1 MARFFG
7 RNNLPI
13 TQNLVGERARY
24 KVNAYKKDRD
34 GLDEKPIVDFNFAE
48 RTLYGRID
56 QELDSVHPNGQNIV
70 SIASTTNPESG
81 LQLLDFCADMF
92 QDLVNNFEKS
102 CRLQLIDSGDPY
114 LSKINA
120 YRSYEDPNDDYR
132 LYLSEVLDAYN
143 IDFIVRGN
151 REDEIFN
158 IEQYTRN
165 LIKYAR
171 ELGPAIPMTYTGYM
185 SSNQSSIFSS
195 GIAVSIADLPFDQ
208 DADKDDF
215 FIQNEA
221 FGYYLNIAKNIG
233 FSVAKNSPW
242 LLVADLASPA
252 IKPYLQK
259 YGITNVASV
268 FQTRYAH
275 THLSDLD
282 KIVRGIITSYRLF
295 VNNKPFFKQ
304 INSCGPK
311 TTSKL
316 IYREQVNNNSIIELN
331 NNNNLLIELY
341 CVLRNIEERNP
352 LNEIDLNK
360 LIREA
365 KNYQKTFDKPTAISY
380 INDRYRETRKFKD
393 GGINSVI
400 RKQKE
405 KKNLTNSSNNDTTL
419 NNLFSRRYK

>member
-7 RNNLPI
+7 RNNDPI
-13 TQNLVGERARY
+13 TRNLAGQRARY
-24 KVNAYKKDRD
+24 KVNAYEKDSD

-48 RTLYGRID
+48 RTLYGRIN
-56 QELDSVHPNGQNIV
+56 QTLDSVHPNGQNIV
-70 SIASTTNPESG
+70 SLASTNNPESG
-81 LQLLDFCADMF
+81 VQLMDFCADMF

-102 CRLQLIDSGDPY
+102 CRLQLIDTGDPY

-132 LYLSEVLDAYN
+132 LYLSNVLDAYN

-158 IEQYTRN
+158 LEQYTRN

-195 GIAVSIADLPFDQ
+195 GIAVSIADLPFDL
-208 DADKDDF
+208 DAEKDDF
-215 FIQNEA
+215 FIQNDA

-242 LLVADLASPA
+242 VLVADLASPA

-259 YGITNVASV
+259 YGMINVESV

-282 KIVRGIITSYRLF
+282 KIVQGIITSYRLF
-295 VNNKPFFKQ
+295 VNQKPFFKQ
-304 INSCGPK
+304 INSCGPN
-311 TTSKL
+311 TTAKL
-316 IYREQVNNNSIIELN
+316 IYREQINNNSIIQLN

-341 CVLRNIEERNP
+341 CIIRNIEERNI
-352 LNEIDLNK
+352 LQTTDLNRVTRDA
-360 LIREA
+360 IR
-365 KNYQKTFDKPTAISY
+365 YQKVLPREDIYAFINETFVKQRPNQEGSFTTIKNNKKDLTKEPENVTNIS
-380 INDRYRETRKFKD
+380 K
-393 GGINSVI
+393 
-400 RKQKE
+400 
-405 KKNLTNSSNNDTTL
+405 
-419 NNLFSRRYK
+419 LFSGGY

>member
-132 LYLSEVLDAYN
+132 LYLSNVLDAYN

-195 GIAVSIADLPFDQ
+195 GIAVSIADLPF
-208 DADKDDF
+208 
-215 FIQNEA
+215 
-221 FGYYLNIAKNIG
+221 
-233 FSVAKNSPW
+233 
-242 LLVADLASPA
+242 
-252 IKPYLQK
+252 
-259 YGITNVASV
+259 
-268 FQTRYAH
+268 
-275 THLSDLD
+275 
-282 KIVRGIITSYRLF
+282 
-295 VNNKPFFKQ
+295 
-304 INSCGPK
+304 
-311 TTSKL
+311 
-316 IYREQVNNNSIIELN
+316 
-331 NNNNLLIELY
+331 
-341 CVLRNIEERNP
+341 
-352 LNEIDLNK
+352 
-360 LIREA
+360 
-365 KNYQKTFDKPTAISY
+365 
-380 INDRYRETRKFKD
+380 
-393 GGINSVI
+393 
-400 RKQKE
+400 
-405 KKNLTNSSNNDTTL
+405 
-419 NNLFSRRYK
+419 